1 MKYRILV
8 ACGTG
13 AASSTFVATRLT
25 EALAERGIDVITS
38 QCNIANVASNLTG
51 IDLLL
56 TTSKIQET
64 LEVPSFLG
72 IPFLTGI
79 GTDQLVDQIVEA
91 LKKRRIDK

>member
-13 AASSTFVATRLT
+13 AATSTFVATRLKD
-25 EALAERGIDVITS
+25 ALAERGIEVTTT
-38 QCNIANVASNLTG
+38 QCNISNVAQSLTG

-56 TTSKIQET
+56 TTTKLEET
-64 LEVPSFLG
+64 FGVPSFLG

-79 GTDQLVDQIVEA
+79 GTDRLVDQIVDV
-91 LKKRRIDK
+91 LKNN